1 MCVYVKVFFFRVKRS
16 KYEVNAMVIKRLYY
30 ITSQAGQDWIFS
42 QIVIVPAKE
51 VEQVEPGECEAG
63 ADL

>member
-16 KYEVNAMVIKRLYY
+16 KYEVKAMVIKRLFY

-42 QIVIVPAKE
+42 QIVIVPAK
-51 VEQVEPGECEAG
+51 VPRRWSR
-63 ADL
+63 

>member
-16 KYEVNAMVIKRLYY
+16 KYEVKDMVVKWLYY

-42 QIVIVPAKE
+42 QTVIVPAK
-51 VEQVEPGECEAG
+51 VPRRWSR
-63 ADL
+63 